1 MSIEKYRKEHCSG
14 FVSDKCKHQKHAN
27 EVINK
32 LYSGSRVVYTNTNS
46 GNGYFWVV
54 GFVEDKYTNELKLV
68 GRDLDSLEDALECRF
83 IEDKLIEDNFDSF
96 FGGRVAKYIT
106 TSFYTVKKDIKPEL
120 SHEDW
125 ECILSAVESYCLQ
138 LSKDG
143 EHDYLRTMQEAQ
155 SKLLAELGLIET

>member
-27 EVINK
+27 EVINE
-32 LYSGSRVVYTNTNS
+32 LNNGSRVVYTNTNS

-68 GRDLDSLEDALECRF
+68 GRDLNSLEDALECRF

-106 TSFYTVKKDIKPEL
+106 TSFYTVKDVKPDL
-120 SHEDW
+120 PYEDW
-125 ECILSAVESYCLQ
+125 ECILSAVESYCFQ

-143 EHDYLRTMQEAQ
+143 ELDYLKKVQEAHNN
-155 SKLLAELGLIET
+155 LLAALGLIET